1 MEANDE
7 VSTAISTLL
16 STPICTILPE
26 QPEEYFPPCVDE
38 KKPKLGDLYN
48 TIEEGVQFYKDYAKH
63 CGFQTRL
70 GTIKRKKGNA
80 EVFTLRRVLCNKAG
94 TREESKDKKTD
105 RVRLITRIE
114 CEAMVQFSL
123 QVDGKYKVTGFHE
136 GHNHIL
142 ASPSSMLFMK
152 ENRKMTSIQKTFVV
166 KAARLKIG
174 PVKAF
179 RGWKELSGGYSN
191 VGATETDFKN
201 FVRDMK

>member
-1 MEANDE
+1 MEAHDE

-26 QPEEYFPPCVDE
+26 EPEEYFPPCVDE

-48 TIEEGVQFYKDYAKH
+48 TIEEGVQFYKEYAKH
-63 CGFQTRL
+63 CGFQTTL
-70 GTIKRKKGNA
+70 GTTKKGKRK
-80 EVFTLRRVLCNKAG
+80 
-94 TREESKDKKTD
+94 S
-105 RVRLITRIE
+105 
-114 CEAMVQFSL
+114 MVQFSL

-166 KAARLKIG
+166 KVARLKMG
-174 PVKAF
+174 PVKTF
-179 RGWKELSGGYSN
+179 RG
-191 VGATETDFKN
+191 
-201 FVRDMK
+201 

>member
-70 GTIKRKKGNA
+70 GTTKRKKGNA
-80 EVFTLRRVLCNKAG
+80 EAFTLRRVLSNKAG
-94 TREESKDKKTD
+94 TREES
-105 RVRLITRIE
+105 
-114 CEAMVQFSL
+114 MVQFSL

-152 ENRKMTSIQKTFVV
+152 ENRKMTSIRKTFVV
-166 KAARLKIG
+166 NAARLKMG

-201 FVRDMK
+201 FVRDMKQYIGLSDA